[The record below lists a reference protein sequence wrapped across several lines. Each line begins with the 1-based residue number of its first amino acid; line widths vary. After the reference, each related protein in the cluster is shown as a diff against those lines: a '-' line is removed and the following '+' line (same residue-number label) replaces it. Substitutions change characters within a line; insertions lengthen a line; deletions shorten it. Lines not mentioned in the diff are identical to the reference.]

1 MTRLGAAPSVSSLIF
16 CLHIKLIETILLLI
30 INNVDSLSYC
40 LIARNVCKLL
50 SSNHDVSHFY
60 AACRIDGLRR
70 GSISEY
76 EILTNN

>member
-50 SSNHDVSHFY
+50 SSNRDVSHFY